1 MNTKIK
7 QTHEMFISTVAVLAT
22 ATLAADE
29 KAKCDAC
36 KLVYGSG
43 PNGTRGVTYFNKW
56 SKGNETVPFV
66 EVCAFGQESATQLA
80 GTTIHELAH
89 VLAGWDAGHG
99 PLWKAACERLGLRRV
114 KAAGTNYT
122 NAMFRPDLR
131 EAIANVALPSEGAPV
146 SALGGMAGLLGF
158 LGTLKPC
165 GAGVG
170 TRGGKS
176 RGKGS
181 GSRLRLWECGCGQ
194 KVRVAST
201 TFDATHNPCGTAFE
215 CK

>member
-1 MNTKIK
+1 MNAKSIV
-7 QTHEMFISTVAVLAT
+7 THESFIQAVAALAT
-22 ATLAADE
+22 ARLDAVE
-29 KAKCDAC
+29 KAKTDAA

-43 PNGTRGVTYFNKW
+43 PNGTRGVTFFQKW
-56 SKGNETVPFV
+56 SKGADVVPFV
-66 EVCAFGQESATQLA
+66 EVSAFGQESPTQLA

-89 VLAGWDAGHG
+89 VLAGWEAGHG

-114 KAAGTNYT
+114 RAAGTDYKA
-122 NAMFRPDLR
+122 AMFCPKLR
-131 EAIANVALPSEGAPV
+131 ESIMGLARPTEGQPVASLFGAGI
-146 SALGGMAGLLGF
+146 GGGS
-158 LGTLKPC
+158 LKPC
-165 GAGVG
+165 GAGIGV
-170 TRGGKS
+170 RGGRS

-194 KVRVAST
+194 KVRVASM